1 MSKFSSPLRSLI
13 IALDYVK
20 PFKYELVG
28 VMVSLAISSSSVLG
42 IGDGIGSLIDKGF
55 AKNDYKVLNEA
66 LIILLAVSIVL
77 AIATFFRSFLISN
90 ICEKVVA
97 KIRQDAFSVVVG
109 MPVEFFESHKISDI
123 ITRLTNDTTLL
134 TNIIT
139 ALLSVAIRNMILL
152 IGGLVLLVKT
162 SVFLSIIVLGL
173 MPLVVI
179 PIVIV
184 GRKVRTLSKDA
195 LAKISE
201 ISERVEESLR
211 GILTVQVFNREAYE
225 KSILNG
231 KVDEALHAA
240 QERIFLRALLVALVI
255 ATVFGSISFVLWIG
269 GHEVIDGKLTS
280 GSLSSFV
287 FYAVLVASSSGAL
300 AETLSEFQKAHG
312 AVDRIFHLLAYK
324 SNIKDPESPKII
336 NVSEFSSINF
346 DNISFAYPSNP
357 SKNVLSNF
365 SLSINKGETIAFVGL
380 SGSGKSTIFNLLL
393 RLYDLEYG
401 EVKINDINIKNI
413 LMSDLRRHFAIVPQ
427 ETVIF
432 SATIY
437 DNIKYGNLNA
447 SFEDVVQASIA
458 AEIHEFIEGLPE
470 KYHTFVGEKG
480 MRLSGGQ
487 KQRIA
492 IARAILKNAPI
503 LLLDEATSNL
513 DSENE
518 QLIQKGLA
526 RLMAGRTTLVIAHR
540 LSTIENADKIVVLD
554 GGEVSKMGTH
564 DELLS
569 TSDIYKKLAKV

>member
-255 ATVFGSISFVLWIG
+255 AIVFGSISFVLWIG